1 MDKRRTR
8 RVAYAVASALIAGG
22 AGAALAVGGAGG
34 APGAGTE
41 PSALTAP
48 GTAVAVTA
56 ASEPG
61 WRIAQV
67 LPNVTA
73 GGLWAGGAWD
83 AWLAGDECADPATCG
98 ATDESAGTLVI
109 RHWDGASWRVVT
121 PPKAYVD
128 SDLDQGAEA
137 VVATSAANAWIFAGR
152 GLQQV
157 DYTDALHW
165 TGNGWAK
172 PVRIG
177 DTMVQAAAGAAGQVW
192 AFGTPLAYGQ
202 VGLFAHYNGKSWT
215 HGSFPVNGTAA
226 AALSV
231 SDVWAGGTTA
241 TGLGIEHWN
250 GRAWRATPLPSLGLG
265 SPAETT
271 GAFVAGITA
280 LSADDVWAVIGTY
293 ASTGTNPPGTIVLHW
308 DGGKWTR
315 VGFPYAGSASSP
327 VAADGHGGIWLA
339 MFYGSGAQATEWIC
353 HDSAGHWTRTS
364 VTSLVSDTFYLTWI
378 PGTRSLWAAG
388 DQADNGL
395 NAVLL
400 KYGP

>member
-1 MDKRRTR
+1 MDKRRRR
-8 RVAYAVASALIAGG
+8 RVAYAVAAALVAGG
-22 AGAALAVGGAGG
+22 AGAAIAIAGSGGATG
-34 APGAGTE
+34 ASTST
-41 PSALTAP
+41 SAVTPL
-48 GTAVAVTA
+48 GTATAVTA
-56 ASEPG
+56 ASGPG
-61 WRIAQV
+61 WRITEV
-67 LPNVTA
+67 LPNVTV
-73 GGLWAGGAWD
+73 GGLWAGGARD
-83 AWLAGDECADPATCG
+83 AWLAGDECADPAACG

-109 RHWDGASWRVVT
+109 RHWDGTAWRVV
-121 PPKAYVD
+121 PPPAAYVD

-137 VVATSAANAWIFAGR
+137 VVATSASNVWVFAGR

-165 TGNGWAK
+165 TGSGWTK

-177 DTMVQAAAGAAGQVW
+177 DTMVGAAAGAGGQVW

-202 VGLFAHYNGKSWT
+202 AGLFAHYDGKSWT
-215 HGSFPVNGTAA
+215 HGPFPVDGTAA

-250 GRAWRATPLPSLGLG
+250 GHAWRATPLPSLGLG
-265 SPAETT
+265 LSAPTI
-271 GAFVAGITA
+271 GAFVTGITA

-308 DGGKWTR
+308 NGEEWTR
-315 VGFPYAGSASSP
+315 VGFPYPGSASSP

-339 MFYGSGAQATEWIC
+339 MFYGSGEQATQWIC
-353 HDSAGHWTRTS
+353 HDSDDHWSRTS

-388 DQADNGL
+388 DQASDGL
-395 NAVLL
+395 NGVIL
-400 KYGP
+400 KYGS